1 MEKVNVTEKTVIDG
15 NIYKA
20 LIINAAKEIEACK
33 EEVNAL
39 NVFPVPDGDTGSNM
53 SMTVSNA
60 AAELSKLSDASSIS
74 DSSSVTAKA
83 MLYGA
88 RGNSGVIL
96 SLLFKGIANAYKGLD
111 ESDGEAFALALK
123 SGVRSAFGAVEVP
136 AKGTILTVSETCA
149 ERSVSAA
156 KEKNSFE
163 YVLGEVIKTGE
174 IELAKTTEQNPVLK
188 KANVIDAG
196 AKGFILILKAMY
208 EALGG
213 EYKAGKTRSKKKVT
227 AVEPAKDTS
236 APKKTHTG
244 IAAFETDEIKYA
256 FCTEFIIRKHD
267 PEENTDK
274 FKSFLS
280 SIGDSLVF
288 IDDDEIVKVHV
299 HTNDSCLVLSAAQ
312 HYGVFETVK
321 VENMRTQ
328 HTNKLVD
335 METAEAEQTLG
346 ESNSGVEA
354 SAVAEMPHYEKE
366 NGVVAVCSGEG
377 ITSIFNELGVDHIVS
392 GGQTMNPSTED
403 ILSAINSVDAATV
416 YVLPNNKNIIM
427 AANQAKE
434 LSDKTVFV
442 IPTKSIPQGVTA
454 MLNFNPELSG
464 EENESNM
471 RASIKEV
478 DTIQLTHAAKNS
490 DFDGYRIIQGDV
502 LAIYNDKII
511 GHSVRPEKTWEKI
524 ARAALEAG
532 KKIISIYF
540 GSDSNEKEAEKCAK
554 TFKKIIKDCS
564 VDIIDGGQPVYNF
577 LISAES

>member
-1 MEKVNVTEKTVIDG
+1 MKNVNVTEKTVIDG
-15 NIYKA
+15 NIYKT
-20 LIINAAKEIEACK
+20 LIINAAKEIEAHK

-60 AAELSKLSDASSIS
+60 SAELSKLSDVSSIS
-74 DSSSVTAKA
+74 ESASVTAKA

-96 SLLFKGIANAYKGLD
+96 SLLFKGIAASYKGLD
-111 ESDGEAFALALK
+111 ESDGKALAAALK
-123 SGVRSAFGAVEVP
+123 SGVKSAFGAVEVP
-136 AKGTILTVSETCA
+136 AKGTILTVSESCA
-149 ERSVSAA
+149 ERAVEAA
-156 KEKNSFE
+156 EENNSFE
-163 YVLGEVIKTGE
+163 YVLFEAIKVGEA
-174 IELAKTTEQNPVLK
+174 ELAKTTEQNPVLK

-196 AKGFILILKAMY
+196 AKGFILILKAMS
-208 EALGG
+208 ESLKG
-213 EYKAGKTRSKKKVT
+213 EFKTTEKVITKKKAET
-227 AVEPAKDTS
+227 PSRASLPAKEYG
-236 APKKTHTG
+236 A
-244 IAAFETDEIKYA
+244 IAAFETDDIKYA
-256 FCTEFIIRKHD
+256 FCTEFIIKKND
-267 PEENTDK
+267 PDENTDK
-274 FKSFLS
+274 FKSFLA

-288 IDDDEIVKVHV
+288 IDDGEIVKVHV

-321 VENMRTQ
+321 VENMRSQ
-328 HTNKLVD
+328 HTNKLID
-335 METAEAEQTLG
+335 MEEAEKNGNEDTECTEECTVSEIPL
-346 ESNSGVEA
+346 
-354 SAVAEMPHYEKE
+354 YEKE

-377 ITSIFNELGVDHIVS
+377 ITSVFSQLGADFIIS

-403 ILSAINSVDAATV
+403 ILLAINSVSAGTV

-434 LSDKTVFV
+434 LSDKNVFV
-442 IPTKSIPQGVTA
+442 IPTKSIPQGINA
-454 MLNFNPELSG
+454 MLSFDPDADG
-464 EENESNM
+464 EENEQAMKN
-471 RASIKEV
+471 SIKEV

-490 DFDGYRIIQGDV
+490 DFDGHKIIQGDV
-502 LAIYNDKII
+502 LAIYNDRII

-532 KKIISIYF
+532 KKIINIYF